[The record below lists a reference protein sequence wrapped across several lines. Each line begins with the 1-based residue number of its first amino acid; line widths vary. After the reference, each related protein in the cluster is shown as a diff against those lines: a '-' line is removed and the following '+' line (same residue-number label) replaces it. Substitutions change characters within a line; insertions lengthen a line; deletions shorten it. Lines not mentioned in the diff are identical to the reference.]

1 MFKEYYN
8 RRFQEIFGSSLQPSD
23 GLGDG
28 AVQSKLVERKLILPK
43 GLVDYYAV
51 AGQHPINEEHN
62 RLLPIEEIIWMG
74 NKIVFMEK
82 NQSVVYWGIDQAD
95 LSQQNPIVWQGMNG
109 ESFSWYEEDYKL
121 SQFLMA
127 MWNWIVTGKQEA
139 PE

>member
-8 RRFQEIFGSSLQPSD
+8 RRFQEIFGFSLQPSD
-23 GLGDG
+23 GLGDA
-28 AVQSKLVERKLILPK
+28 AVQAKLAERRLILPK

-74 NKIVFMEK
+74 DKIVFMEE
-82 NQSVVYWGIDQAD
+82 NQSVVCWGIDQAD
-95 LSQQNPIVWQGMNG
+95 LNQQNPIVWQGMSG
-109 ESFSWYEEDYKL
+109 ETFSWYEEDYKL

-127 MWNWIVTGKQEA
+127 MWKWLITGEEEP